1 MRKNEGVSILV
12 VDDDPNSLDIV
23 RTYLEARGYKVAT
36 AADGKEALSRL
47 EEVRPGLEAVYG
59 RFAELNTRLLAL
71 CTVWQLRVIGDERV
85 VNDHHD
91 PRYDEQVVSSL
102 KRFDRDAAALCGE
115 LGSLLERFRRYL
127 PRLERALD
135 HVRVG
140 QHEWFASPIVD
151 SYHGVWFELHEDL
164 LATLGIERA
173 TEGVAS

>member
-1 MRKNEGVSILV
+1 LTPAGR
-12 VDDDPNSLDIV
+12 
-23 RTYLEARGYKVAT
+23 LEANRILAEEV
-36 AADGKEALSRL
+36 DL

-102 KRFDRDAAALCGE
+102 ERFDRDAAALCGE

-140 QHEWFASPIVD
+140 QHEWFASPTVD